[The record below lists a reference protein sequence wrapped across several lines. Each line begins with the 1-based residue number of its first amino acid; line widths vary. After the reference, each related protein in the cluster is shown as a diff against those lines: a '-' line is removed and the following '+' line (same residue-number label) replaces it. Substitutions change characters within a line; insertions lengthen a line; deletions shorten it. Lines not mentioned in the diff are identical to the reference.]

1 MQEGAEDWGI
11 ELQFEIDLGRSD
23 LLSSLYLLATAAA
36 AAAGGPSRP
45 RICSLLQDRGVL
57 RWYHKLGCFCY
68 LLKVVTSPPLALFC
82 FIVHPSEMGLC

>member
-23 LLSSLYLLATAAA
+23 LLSSLYLLAAAAAAA

-68 LLKVVTSPPLALFC
+68 LLKVVTSPPLALFVL
-82 FIVHPSEMGLC
+82 FHSPSI